1 MKQVLQN
8 MKTGEL
14 EIAEVPVPRVG
25 PGQVL
30 IQTRSSLI
38 SSGTE
43 RMLVSFAQ
51 SNLIGKAKQQPDKVK
66 QVLDKIKTDGLLP
79 TMNSVFARLDD
90 PLPLGYCN
98 CGVVLE
104 TGAGVDEF
112 CPGDRVISNGPH
124 AEIICVPRNL
134 CAKVPESVTDEQA
147 AFTVLAS
154 IGLQGI
160 RLLQPTYGETVVVTG
175 LGLIGLLCVQ
185 MLINCGCHVIGIDLN
200 RKRLDMAKRFGAQVI
215 DVAAGADPVKT
226 AMAYTKNKGVDGVL
240 ITASAKDDSIVHE
253 SAQMCRKRGRIV
265 LVGVVNLS
273 LDRSDFYEKEL
284 TFQVSCSYGP
294 GRYDPLYEQKGTDYP
309 YGFVRWTEQRN
320 FEAILADL
328 AFGRLRVNEL
338 ISERIP
344 IERARDA
351 YQMLMDNP
359 EKMALILT
367 YSDQVQR
374 ENTISIITPVR
385 KISPHSKI
393 TAGLIGAG
401 NFAKLTLLP
410 SIKNVSIRLKTVA
423 DINGVAGTQ
432 VAKKF
437 GFQRSTNDYMKILND
452 PEINTVFITTR
463 HDLHARMVIEALKAG
478 KHVHVEKPLCLTREE
493 LQEIREVY
501 RAHSQQHLLVGFNRR
516 FSPHAQK
523 VRSLLSARSA
533 PVTMSCLINAG
544 YIPADVWIQDM
555 KIGGGRIIGEGCHW
569 LDLMAYIVGRPIVTV
584 SAMMMGRA
592 PGVEVRSDKVSITV
606 CFEDGSI
613 GTLHYFANGH
623 KGYPKE
629 KIEIFSDGRILSLD
643 NFRKLRGYG
652 WSGFFRLSLWRQDK
666 GHRAQFQQFIER
678 ISHGGEPLISFEEIE
693 NITQASLAAVE
704 SAQNSSVV
712 HLNR

>member
-1 MKQVLQN
+1 
-8 MKTGEL
+8 
-14 EIAEVPVPRVG
+14 
-25 PGQVL
+25 
-30 IQTRSSLI
+30 
-38 SSGTE
+38 
-43 RMLVSFAQ
+43 
-51 SNLIGKAKQQPDKVK
+51 
-66 QVLDKIKTDGLLP
+66 
-79 TMNSVFARLDD
+79 
-90 PLPLGYCN
+90 
-98 CGVVLE
+98 
-104 TGAGVDEF
+104 
-112 CPGDRVISNGPH
+112 
-124 AEIICVPRNL
+124 
-134 CAKVPESVTDEQA
+134 
-147 AFTVLAS
+147 
-154 IGLQGI
+154 
-160 RLLQPTYGETVVVTG
+160 
-175 LGLIGLLCVQ
+175 
-185 MLINCGCHVIGIDLN
+185 
-200 RKRLDMAKRFGAQVI
+200 
-215 DVAAGADPVKT
+215 
-226 AMAYTKNKGVDGVL
+226 
-240 ITASAKDDSIVHE
+240 
-253 SAQMCRKRGRIV
+253 
-265 LVGVVNLS
+265 
-273 LDRSDFYEKEL
+273 
-284 TFQVSCSYGP
+284 
-294 GRYDPLYEQKGTDYP
+294 
-309 YGFVRWTEQRN
+309 
-320 FEAILADL
+320 
-328 AFGRLRVNEL
+328 
-338 ISERIP
+338 
-344 IERARDA
+344 
-351 YQMLMDNP
+351 
-359 EKMALILT
+359 
-367 YSDQVQR
+367 
-374 ENTISIITPVR
+374 
-385 KISPHSKI
+385 
-393 TAGLIGAG
+393 
-401 NFAKLTLLP
+401 
-410 SIKNVSIRLKTVA
+410 
-423 DINGVAGTQ
+423 
-432 VAKKF
+432 
-437 GFQRSTNDYMKILND
+437 
-452 PEINTVFITTR
+452 
-463 HDLHARMVIEALKAG
+463 LKAG